1 MQKIL
6 AAFVLGVAVTIGVF
20 YALDERGPHPTSD
33 SSAPKATVESHVER
47 RAEEMSLVP
56 AIESESPSDQDR
68 APPSIAVNSGNSA
81 PSTESASF
89 PSSNGAIAGVSG
101 ADRSRVSKASA
112 GTSSGYRAPDEIA
125 AILKDKVPDK
135 LHEQYES
142 ESKEESWST
151 YMEGQ
156 IAAYLTS
163 KPALLTFEIALV
175 DCRTS
180 ICEIHAIGYGP
191 KAYAVWTNEI
201 ADMTEQNWF
210 EFTGMSGSASNAAP
224 DIIGIV
230 VVLHKNNG

>member
-1 MQKIL
+1 MLKIL

-20 YALDERGPHPTSD
+20 YALDETKMQRTSP
-33 SSAPKATVESHVER
+33 SSALNLTVESHVER
-47 RAEEMSLVP
+47 RSEDMSLVP
-56 AIESESPSDQDR
+56 AMESESSSDQDNTP
-68 APPSIAVNSGNSA
+68 ASISTSSGDSA
-81 PSTESASF
+81 PSTEPASF
-89 PSSNGAIAGVSG
+89 SSSNGAIAGVSG
-101 ADRSRVSKASA
+101 ADGSQVSKASA
-112 GTSSGYRAPDEIA
+112 GTSSDYRAPEEIA
-125 AILKDKVPDK
+125 AILKDKVPDM

-142 ESKEESWST
+142 ESKEESWSS

-156 IAAYLTS
+156 IAAYLAS

-201 ADMTEQNWF
+201 ADITEQNWF
-210 EFTGMSGSASNAAP
+210 EFAGMSGSASNAAP

-230 VVLHKNNG
+230 VVLHKNNS